1 MLNDDEIINTLA
13 IVLSIGHAYK
23 YSEEAI
29 MKRIAYSLYFSC
41 IEKNK
46 DDPILYVDEQS
57 LISSIY
63 YDANIASYDSIL
75 YNQSLWLSELYVR
88 IQRQT
93 NMTFE
98 GIFLYLPLSKGYRMF
113 PLYHEMDFSQGVDYF
128 LSLLHNQS
136 ILSLIMKKKAL
147 SIDEVAKASGLS
159 YVMISSLKQRKK
171 DISKVAASNLLAM
184 ASYLG
189 VKTETLIK

>member
-29 MKRIAYSLYFSC
+29 MKRIAYSHYFSC

-98 GIFLYLPLSKGYRMF
+98 AVFLYLPLNKGYGMF